1 MDKELTPE
9 YIHAI
14 ERKLDDGYT
23 VELLKLRDGT
33 IVARS
38 VKKKEIRAPAA
49 K

>member
-1 MDKELTPE
+1 MDKELNPE

-38 VKKKEIRAPAA
+38 VKKKEIAIPATR
-49 K
+49 